1 MEQQELR
8 LYSFVNALYLRP
20 VQHGIQS
27 AHLTADMF
35 VKYSNSPSPEAKRL
49 FSWAKDHKTMIIL
62 DGGPNELINTKYYE
76 LAELSTKLSFGM
88 PFACFNEDDFSLGGI
103 MTCCGCVLPE
113 CIYAAVN
120 YSQAAQIIEP
130 LSNTA
135 LTDKDAFYFIKDRV
149 VYNVFKMFTPEWSLI
164 SMLKSCNL
172 AIMKSLI

>member
-35 VKYSNSPSPEAKRL
+35 VKYSVSPSEEAKML

-62 DGGPNELINTKYYE
+62 DGGPNELINTKFNE
-76 LAELSTKLSFGM
+76 LDVLSKSGLSFPMAFGS
-88 PFACFNEDDFSLGGI
+88 FNEDEFSLGGI

-113 CIYAAVN
+113 YIYSAVN
-120 YSQAAQIIEP
+120 YRQALQIIGP
-130 LSNTA
+130 LSAND
-135 LTDKDAFYFIKDRV
+135 LDDQDAYYYIKDRI
-149 VYNVFKMFTPEWSLI
+149 VYSVFKMSSPDWNLI

-172 AIMKSLI
+172 AR